1 MIYVLVEEQDRL
13 CMVLVK
19 DLKIDQR
26 LDGGHGLD
34 NTIEHQGPS
43 STMASLNDA
52 TQGLLRFKLQIRESE
67 I

>member
-52 TQGLLRFKLQIRESE
+52 T
-67 I
+67 